1 VALGLE
7 GTAQDWTD
15 DGIAESGI
23 QRRRKA
29 ALAEGSREYRE
40 RRAQLVAAAAT
51 VFREKGY
58 AAATLNDIAS
68 LVGADRASL
77 YYYFGGKE
85 ELFREAVREVVESNL
100 TEVDRIM
107 RSDAGPDRKLKLI
120 VNTLISSYERHYPHM
135 YVYIQEEMRRVG
147 DEDSEWAKEM
157 TAFTRKFER
166 NTMQLVKDC
175 VASGIFRDDIRAD
188 LAINALYGMLNW
200 THRWFK
206 PGPRLSAVEMAD
218 SFWAIFTEGMASPAR
233 R

>member
-1 VALGLE
+1 V
-7 GTAQDWTD
+7 
-15 DGIAESGI
+15 ESGI

-29 ALAEGSREYRE
+29 ALAEGGEDYYR
-40 RRAQLVAAAAT
+40 RRQELVAAAAA

-68 LVGADRASL
+68 RVGADRASL

-85 ELFREAVREVVESNL
+85 ELFREAVRGVVESNL
-100 TEVDRIM
+100 AEVARIM
-107 RSDAGPDRKLKLI
+107 DSDAGADRKLKLI

-157 TAFTRKFER
+157 TNFTHQFEQTTIR
-166 NTMQLVKDC
+166 LVKEC
-175 VASGIFRDDIRAD
+175 IAVGVFRDDIRAD

-218 SFWAIFTEGMASPAR
+218 AFWAIFVEGMAPRTAAEAPSAGS
-233 R
+233 